1 MVNVLGSVALAYLAG
16 SGTLTNTAVVGRGL
30 VRSVRRLAEGDFH
43 GAGVEAL
50 ASLAAP
56 SLMSFAA
63 TAALVTD
70 VVGGAYDLAA
80 PALEAAGDALAGREA
95 A

>member
-1 MVNVLGSVALAYLAG
+1 MVNILGSVALAYLAG
-16 SGTLTNTAVVGRGL
+16 SGALTNTAVVGRGL
-30 VRSVRRLAEGDFH
+30 VRSARKLAEGNLH
-43 GAGVEAL
+43 EAGVEAL
-50 ASLAAP
+50 AALAAP
-56 SLMSFAA
+56 SLMSFGA

-70 VVGGAYDLAA
+70 VVSGAYDLAA